1 MTRKSMIYF
10 GLVGFLWGIPY
21 LLMKVAVED
30 FPPSAVVAGRTL
42 IGASIL
48 IPIAIYRKKFKGAVL
63 GFKFVAFYALLEM
76 IGPWILITTAEQKI
90 SSGLAGLLVSTVP
103 IFATIITSMR
113 GDHSVWQFK
122 RIVGIVVGFLGLI
135 LVVGIESLTGSADL
149 LSIVMVLIASVSY
162 AYAVIMILSNLPLV
176 DGIAINGLAMAMT
189 TIFWGPVAIA
199 QWPASISMNSVISL
213 VALGIFSTAF
223 AFILFFKL
231 MDEIGPARGSLV
243 TYLNTAVAVVLG
255 VIILKEPL
263 TAGIILGLP
272 LVLIGSYLA
281 SRKSQEK
288 KTELLRPVTE
298 P

>member
-1 MTRKSMIYF
+1 MIYF

-76 IGPWILITTAEQKI
+76 IGPWILITTAEQKM

-199 QWPASISMNSVISL
+199 QWPASISMNSAISL

-231 MDEIGPARGSLV
+231 LDEIGPARGSLV

-263 TAGIILGLP
+263 TAGIIIGLP

-281 SRKSQEK
+281 SRKSQDK
-288 KTELLRPVTE
+288 YIEL
-298 P
+298 

>member
-30 FPPSAVVAGRTL
+30 FPPAAVVAGRTL

-48 IPIAIYRKKFKGAVL
+48 IPIAIYRKKFNGAVL

-122 RIVGIVVGFLGLI
+122 RIFGIVVGFLGLI

-176 DGIAINGLAMAMT
+176 DGIAINGLAMALT

-199 QWPASISMNSVISL
+199 QWPSNISMNSALSL
-213 VALGIFSTAF
+213 IALGVLSTAF

-231 MDEIGPARGSLV
+231 MEDIGPARGSLV
-243 TYLNTAVAVVLG
+243 TYVNTAVAVVLG

-263 TAGIILGLP
+263 TAGILIGLP
-272 LVLIGSYLA
+272 LVLVGSYLA
-281 SRKSQEK
+281 SKKSQDK
-288 KTELLRPVTE
+288 VGD
-298 P
+298 

>member
-1 MTRKSMIYF
+1 MIYF

-30 FPPSAVVAGRTL
+30 FPPAAVVAGRTL

-122 RIVGIVVGFLGLI
+122 RIFGIVVGFLGLI

-176 DGIAINGLAMAMT
+176 DGIAINGLAMALT

-199 QWPASISMNSVISL
+199 QWPSNISMNSALSL
-213 VALGIFSTAF
+213 IALGVLSTAF

-231 MDEIGPARGSLV
+231 MEDIGPARGSLV
-243 TYLNTAVAVVLG
+243 TYVNTAVAVVLG

-263 TAGIILGLP
+263 TAGILIGLP
-272 LVLIGSYLA
+272 LVLVGSYLA
-281 SRKSQEK
+281 SKKSQDK
-288 KTELLRPVTE
+288 VAD
-298 P
+298 